1 MHAVKRKKGC
11 EVKEGSLPALRC
23 ARASLLLDAN
33 VPQNTEQIS
42 ISTSKPPLTF
52 ACVVDIGQFKS
63 QSLNWNTAFE
73 KYPNMSTIA
82 SPRDSSVNGSR
93 IPQIS
98 TPTSSSRPSLE
109 KPRSASSSPNRGPSN
124 KAPKR
129 NRAALREYYNLKKAV
144 SELNQTQAPSS
155 SASSI
160 HDNNSLSE
168 VTESELDSPSFN
180 AEEYVKHV
188 LETQSLGEL
197 LRTYNGVLQ
206 DIRALDAEK
215 KALVYDNYSKLIA
228 ATETIRKMRDN
239 MGSGVGSMGMTLD
252 PAIRSVYE
260 RAETIKSELRKGMSE
275 SQRREME
282 VGEEERGKVEKRR
295 RAREVVVRVLD
306 TPEKIRRLV
315 SEGKEDEAR
324 TVWESSLTLLERW
337 KERGVGG
344 SDVLDCIEDGEA
356 ALRGEPANEMSWVN
370 VKARRE
376 LKS

>member
-1 MHAVKRKKGC
+1 M
-11 EVKEGSLPALRC
+11 
-23 ARASLLLDAN
+23 
-33 VPQNTEQIS
+33 
-42 ISTSKPPLTF
+42 
-52 ACVVDIGQFKS
+52 
-63 QSLNWNTAFE
+63 
-73 KYPNMSTIA
+73 
-82 SPRDSSVNGSR
+82 
-93 IPQIS
+93 
-98 TPTSSSRPSLE
+98 
-109 KPRSASSSPNRGPSN
+109 
-124 KAPKR
+124 
-129 NRAALREYYNLKKAV
+129 
-144 SELNQTQAPSS
+144 
-155 SASSI
+155 
-160 HDNNSLSE
+160 
-168 VTESELDSPSFN
+168 
-180 AEEYVKHV
+180 